1 MLSIRELLN
10 PATTTPERAPEL
22 DYDVSSVEA
31 SPTEVV
37 VGNIIAS
44 GGGHV
49 PSFRDWATA
58 NSRQHGPVHF
68 PPYEDLSG
76 DAYNEIR
83 RFRVRPLG
91 QIRRSYE
98 HIPYNSS
105 KRDFFSKTGREGIEG
120 K

>member
-10 PATTTPERAPEL
+10 PATTTPERAPAL

-44 GGGHV
+44 TV
-49 PSFRDWATA
+49 PRFRDWVTE
-58 NSRQHGPVHF
+58 NSRQRGPVNF
-68 PPYEDLSG
+68 PPYEDLHG
-76 DAYNEIR
+76 EAYNEVR

-91 QIRRSYE
+91 QIRKSYE

-105 KRDFFSKTGREGIEG
+105 KKDFFSKTGREGIEG
-120 K
+120 R